1 MYINKSIKLYKSY
14 LDSVFI
20 NNSLVRINN
29 SNAFKI
35 IKIKYKVCILD
46 RVFIN
51 NSFNK
56 IKCMNISVYVLN
68 YLSIK

>member
-29 SNAFKI
+29 FGKC
-35 IKIKYKVCILD
+35 IK
-46 RVFIN
+46 
-51 NSFNK
+51 NK
-56 IKCMNISVYVLN
+56 
-68 YLSIK
+68 SIK